1 MPIQDKRMLYQQP
14 FLSQNEIN
22 YYLFPYYLP
31 HYYLLPYYL
40 LLYYLPHYYL
50 LPYYL
55 LPYYLLP
62 YYSQPH
68 YLLPYYL
75 LNFPKQLLFP
85 PNILPFPTFA
95 LPLQEDIKIN
105 KLHGLD

>member
-1 MPIQDKRMLYQQP
+1 MLYQQP

-22 YYLFPYYLP
+22 YYLFP
-31 HYYLLPYYL
+31 
-40 LLYYLPHYYL
+40 YYLPHYYL